1 MADRAASFES
11 EVQSRLNK
19 IDKRLDQTTN
29 GVAIAMALSGSG
41 LPAGKRFAVAVNY
54 GTFGGTGALAL
65 SSHARIDDNTV
76 VSGGIS
82 YGVDQNLV
90 GGRVGMQ
97 FAW

>member
-1 MADRAASFES
+1 
-11 EVQSRLNK
+11 VQSRLAQ
-19 IDKRLDQTTN
+19 IDRRLDQTTN
-29 GVAIAMALSGSG
+29 GVAMAMALAGSSLPSGK
-41 LPAGKRFAVAVNY
+41 AFALALNY
-54 GTFGGTGALAL
+54 GTFGGMSALAL
-65 SSHARIDDNTV
+65 SSHARIDDNVV